1 MKTMHWKKQ
10 NKHAM
15 RGIIWGG
22 FNTFILTQAGRR
34 RATHFVKLVS
44 SQVKKIE
51 KWSGLAIKQLTS
63 YCVPSPE
70 QMKNETR
77 ARMTPVPRPVA
88 NRLPHC
94 VIVWSRTGHAWSIIR
109 QHAAGWFQR
118 DTTRRRSIHQTGLPR
133 RADTD
138 SVQTPAQDLCHMEQK
153 PQEFSIKQGTS
164 FHNAHNKEHHLPLP
178 PSYAHLFLG
187 QPKEEHF
194 YMQIYTGCL

>member
-1 MKTMHWKKQ
+1 MLLKSKKNKQ
-10 NKHAM
+10 PFFFNENNALEETENKHAM
-15 RGIIWGG
+15 RGIIWGS

-51 KWSGLAIKQLTS
+51 KWPGLAIKQLTS

-77 ARMTPVPRPVA
+77 AGMTPVPRPVA

-94 VIVWSRTGHAWSIIR
+94 VIVWGRTRHAWSIIG
-109 QHAAGWFQR
+109 QHAAGWFHR
-118 DTTRRRSIHQTGLPR
+118 DTRRRRSVHQMGLPQ

-138 SVQTPAQDLCHMEQK
+138 SIQTPAWDLRHMEQK
-153 PQEFSIKQGTS
+153 PRESSTKQGTS
-164 FHNAHNKEHHLPLP
+164 FRNAHNKHHHLPLP

-187 QPKEEHF
+187 
-194 YMQIYTGCL
+194 

>member
-1 MKTMHWKKQ
+1 MNLFRLYVLLKSKKIVFNENNALEETEQ
-10 NKHAM
+10 TCNERDYM
-15 RGIIWGG
+15 RW

-34 RATHFVKLVS
+34 RATPFVKLVS

-77 ARMTPVPRPVA
+77 AGMTPVPQPVA

-94 VIVWSRTGHAWSIIR
+94 VIVWSRTGHAWNIIG

-118 DTTRRRSIHQTGLPR
+118 DTMRKRNIHQTRLPQ

-138 SVQTPAQDLCHMEQK
+138 S
-153 PQEFSIKQGTS
+153 I
-164 FHNAHNKEHHLPLP
+164 
-178 PSYAHLFLG
+178 
-187 QPKEEHF
+187 
-194 YMQIYTGCL
+194 